1 MREKISIRRAATAIP
16 GLLDLIA
23 YIDAHSEKHFKD
35 FVMAEVGSFV
45 GDSTRMFAERCLK
58 VHAVDPWQNGYDDE
72 DPSSYTWPMEQI
84 EAQFDEVV
92 RECGN
97 IEKHKMVSLKGAQL
111 FEDGSLD
118 FVYIDGNHKYDYVL
132 ADIGAWLPKVRK
144 GGFIAGHD
152 YGHKR
157 APGVKPAVIEAAGFP
172 DTTFQDTSWVKAV

>member
-1 MREKISIRRAATAIP
+1 MSDKISIRKAATAIP

-23 YIDAHSEKHFKD
+23 YIDAHSEKKFQD
-35 FVMAEVGSFV
+35 FIMVEVGSFV
-45 GDSTRMFAERCLK
+45 GDSTRVFAQRCRT
-58 VHAVDPWQNGYDDE
+58 VHSVDPWQNGYDDK

-97 IEKHKMVSLKGAQL
+97 IVKHKLTSIEGAAL

-118 FVYIDGNHKYDYVL
+118 AVYIDGNHLPEFVK
-132 ADIGAWLPKVRK
+132 ADARTWLPKVRP

-152 YGHKR
+152 WQHKR
-157 APGVKPAVIEAAGFP
+157 APGVKPAVIEVLGMP
-172 DTTFQDTSWVKAV
+172 DATFQDTSWIKQK